1 MRERTSGSGSMTGDR
16 ARLRTRR
23 ASREVRAAA
32 LTVAAA
38 SILLLGAC
46 TGEPS
51 TSATGS
57 AADGA
62 HGATGT
68 ATGETLP
75 AAAVEIMETEPYDAA
90 RWSYLVVDPETDEV
104 VYSNQADTFMFMASQ
119 TKHFTVG
126 SAYHDLGIDQT
137 LTTPVYATAAPE
149 AGTVDGDLV
158 LVASG
163 DLALGG
169 RNAETGRFDF
179 ATDGIDHIYADALP
193 GAVLAPGDPL
203 AGLDDL
209 AEQVAASGVTRID
222 GDVLV
227 DPRLWRTYR
236 TVEGPVPPIFVN
248 GNLVDLQMQGGQPGE
263 PATIEMLPAND
274 VFTIDSQ
281 VTTGAADS
289 DARTVVTVD
298 EADPTVIRVTGSVPA
313 GKESLTVYRV
323 EDAATWARSLFIDA
337 LERAGVTVAS
347 TAATNDEAALPVAG
361 GYQDTLEL
369 ASLESAPLREVG
381 DMILATSYN
390 TGANAFLCLL
400 AVQAGS
406 DECPDGLPAVRALAT
421 AAGIPAAD
429 LVITDGQGGD
439 PSSATPE
446 AIVTWFE
453 WIDEQPWAETFWS
466 GQPILGERGSLSGV
480 GVESPAQGKVVAKT
494 GTSADPEPDTGR
506 LVVTMQGLSGYLDV
520 GDGRRLLFVIGVSNA
535 VFPDLE
541 RGVFQVGDDVG
552 MVAAAFQQAQAS

>member
-1 MRERTSGSGSMTGDR
+1 MRPTTGARERRSPRSRGAVRGSVL
-16 ARLRTRR
+16 A
-23 ASREVRAAA
+23 
-32 LTVAAA
+32 VAAA
-38 SILLLGAC
+38 GVLLGAAC

-51 TSATGS
+51 SSAAGSGGGAAPATG
-57 AADGA
+57 AGQA
-62 HGATGT
+62 
-68 ATGETLP
+68 LP
-75 AAAVEIMETEPYDAA
+75 AAAVEIMGTEPYDAA

-104 VYSNQADTFMFMASQ
+104 IYSNQADTFMFMASQ

-126 SAYHDLGIDQT
+126 SAYHDLGVDER

-149 AGTVDGDLV
+149 GGTVGGDLV

-169 RNAETGRFDF
+169 RNAADGRFDF
-179 ATDGIDHIYADALP
+179 ATDGIDHVYADALP

-209 AEQVAASGVTRID
+209 AGQVAASGVTRID

-227 DPRLWRTYR
+227 DPRLWETYR

-274 VFTIDSQ
+274 VFTVDSQ

-298 EADPTVIRVTGSVPA
+298 ESDPTRILVTGSVPA
-313 GKESLTVYRV
+313 GRQSLTVYRV
-323 EDAATWARSLFIDA
+323 EDAATWARGLFIDA

-347 TAATNDEAALPVAG
+347 TAATNDDEALPAAG
-361 GYQDTLEL
+361 SYQDDLEL
-369 ASLESAPLREVG
+369 ASIESAPLGEMG
-381 DMILATSYN
+381 GMILATSYN

-406 DECPDGLPAVRALAT
+406 DSCPDGLPAVRALA
-421 AAGIPAAD
+421 AEAGIPAAD

-453 WIDEQPWAETFWS
+453 WIDEQPWADTFWS

-480 GVESPAQGKVVAKT
+480 GVDSPAKGKVVAKT
-494 GTSADPEPDTGR
+494 GTSADVEPDTGR
-506 LVVTMQGLSGYLDV
+506 LVITMQGLSGYLDV
-520 GDGRRLLFVIGVSNA
+520 GDGRRLLFVVGASNA

>member
-1 MRERTSGSGSMTGDR
+1 M
-16 ARLRTRR
+16 R
-23 ASREVRAAA
+23 ASAVAV
-32 LTVAAA
+32 VAAT
-38 SILLLGAC
+38 ILLGAAC

-51 TSATGS
+51 SSARGAAGATRAVTGS
-57 AADGA
+57 E
-62 HGATGT
+62 TGSGQ
-68 ATGETLP
+68 ALPP
-75 AAAVEIMETEPYDAA
+75 AALEIMGTEPYEAA

-104 VYSNQADTFMFMASQ
+104 IYRNQADTFMFMASQ

-126 SAYHDLGIDQT
+126 SVYHDLGIDQT
-137 LTTPVYATAAPE
+137 LTTPVYATVAPE
-149 AGTVDGDLV
+149 GGTIDGDLV

-169 RNAETGRFDF
+169 RNAEAGRFDF
-179 ATDGIDHIYADALP
+179 ATDGIDHVYADALP

-209 AEQVAASGVTRID
+209 AEQVATSGVTRID
-222 GDVLV
+222 GDVLI
-227 DPRLWRTYR
+227 DPRLWQTYR

-274 VFTIDSQ
+274 VFTNDSQ

-289 DARTVVTVD
+289 DARTVVEID
-298 EADPTVIRVTGSVPA
+298 EDDPTLIHVTGSVPA

-323 EDAATWARSLFIDA
+323 TDAATWARSLFIDA

-347 TAATNDEAALPVAG
+347 TATTNDDAALPAVG
-361 GYQDTLEL
+361 SYQDGLEV
-369 ASLESAPLREVG
+369 ASIESAPLREMG
-381 DMILATSYN
+381 GMILATSYN

-406 DECPDGLPAVRALAT
+406 DQCPDGLPAVRALA
-421 AAGIPAAD
+421 ADAGIPASD

-453 WIDEQPWAETFWS
+453 WVDEQPWADTFWS

-480 GVESPAQGKVVAKT
+480 GVDSPAKGKVVGKT
-494 GTSADPEPDTGR
+494 GTSAAVEPDTGR
-506 LVVTMQGLSGYLDV
+506 LVITMQGLSGYLDV
-520 GDGRRLLFVIGVSNA
+520 GDGRRLLFVIGASNA